1 MDLSV
6 NAARIKMHS
15 TDNVSLS
22 VPLQVTAVAQM
33 KWMVDLNTGL
43 KFPTPPLIVPE
54 GQFN

>member
-43 KFPTPPLIVPE
+43 KFSTPPLIVPE
-54 GQFN
+54 AQFN